1 MAIRAAHIVNR
12 GEEFAPV
19 SLLRAEAFDLV
30 DDEKLVLRLVV
41 AQGVNL
47 VSNIHQS
54 VPGVGALNHGWADEA
69 HLVVRLLGLLV
80 HLQSNL
86 ASTLH
91 IAARDGDGVVGLGV
105 ESICHR
111 LSGLEH
117 SWLLLLVPLLDAQL
131 SESALV
137 IDFVVHQAPAG
148 DGEVLDSKLGGVLV
162 MI

>member
-1 MAIRAAHIVNR
+1 MAIRAAHTGNR
-12 GEEFAPV
+12 GEEFASV
-19 SLLRAEAFDLV
+19 SLLRAEGFDLV

-69 HLVVRLLGLLV
+69 NLVVLLLRLPV
-80 HLQSNL
+80 QLQSNL
-86 ASTLH
+86 APAHH
-91 IAARDGDGVVGLGV
+91 ITARDSDGVVGLGV
-105 ESICHR
+105 ESIRHR

-117 SWLLLLVPLLDAQL
+117 SRLLLLVPLLDAQL

-162 MI
+162 LI